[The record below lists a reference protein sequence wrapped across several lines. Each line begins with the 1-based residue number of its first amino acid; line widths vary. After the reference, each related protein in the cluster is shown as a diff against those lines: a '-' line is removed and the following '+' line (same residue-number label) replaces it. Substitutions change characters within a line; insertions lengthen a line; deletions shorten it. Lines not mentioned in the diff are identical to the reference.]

1 MPMIS
6 ESDAEL
12 AAYLS
17 YGEPPS
23 NLLSADDE
31 DPAPNII
38 NTLPLE
44 LLSKIF
50 HAFSIQHLPT
60 QALRVAG
67 VCRLWRD
74 VSYATPELWDR
85 LHIRALPDG
94 RLVPNLNLI
103 KLLLAR
109 SGISPLDIT
118 MDCQRNLLADQDR
131 SNGLRSS
138 QNIALPVLLEH
149 ASRWRKIDFTLAD
162 LDQKTW
168 DALGNASP
176 SLLEDA
182 EIKARVTLQQ
192 SQLNALSRMLS
203 SCTRLTRWVWSH
215 PLHARLGVQ
224 VPWHQLT
231 TLWLHCP
238 ILFPLLVDILSQT
251 TSLTACLAV
260 AVFKDGFIDS
270 STLPVV
276 RLPFLIS
283 LDIRIYTDSP
293 TVPQLFD
300 ALTLPSLTK
309 LTITIPIGSTTIPAW
324 PRTQYLSFITRSRT
338 SLATLILEKVN
349 ISEDDII
356 ACLEQS
362 QQTLTR
368 LSISGRI
375 VRNVCDKLLQR
386 LTIVEAPTPPGASN
400 EHVGVGLGLCL
411 HLESIQFMDG
421 CLWSSDGLLGEM
433 VRSRFHP
440 DNIFRHG
447 LWQLSVDFTISVD
460 QEHAVDKEIL
470 VQLAEEG
477 LSMRFD
483 DIPGQRL
490 AIGWVQ

>member
-1 MPMIS
+1 MRLEMPVI

-23 NLLSADDE
+23 NNLLSADE

-38 NTLPLE
+38 NTLPPE

-50 HAFSIQHLPT
+50 HAFSTQHPPT

-74 VSYATPELWDR
+74 VSFATPELWDR
-85 LHIRALPDG
+85 LHISALANG

-109 SGISPLDIT
+109 SGIRPLDIT
-118 MDCQRNLLADQDR
+118 MCYQRNSFADQDQ
-131 SNGLRSS
+131 SNG

-149 ASRWRKIDFTLAD
+149 ARRWRKIDFTLAD
-162 LDQKTW
+162 LDQKIW
-168 DALGNASP
+168 DALGKASP

-182 EIKARVTLQQ
+182 EIKVPVTLQQ
-192 SQLNALSRMLS
+192 SQLNALSRMLL
-203 SCTRLTRWVWSH
+203 SCTRLARWVWSH
-215 PLHARLGVQ
+215 PLHARLGIQ

-238 ILFPLLVDILSQT
+238 TLFPLLVDILSQS

-260 AVFKDGFIDS
+260 AVFKDGYIDS
-270 STLPVV
+270 STLPVI

-283 LDIRIYTDSP
+283 FDICIYTDSH
-293 TVPQLFD
+293 TVPQLFE

-309 LTITIPIGSTTIPAW
+309 LTITIPIGSATIPAW
-324 PRTQYLSFITRSRT
+324 PRTQYLSFIARSKA
-338 SLATLILEKVN
+338 SLATLILEKVS
-349 ISEDDII
+349 ISEDDVIT
-356 ACLEQS
+356 CLEQS

-368 LSISGRI
+368 LSISGGV
-375 VRNVCDKLLQR
+375 VRNVGDKLLQR
-386 LTIVEAPTPPGASN
+386 LTIEAPTPPDAAG
-400 EHVGVGLGLCL
+400 EDVGVGLGLCP

-477 LSMRFD
+477 LSMRFN
-483 DIPGQRL
+483 DISARRL
-490 AIGWVQ
+490 VIGWVE

>member
-1 MPMIS
+1 MSVI

-23 NLLSADDE
+23 DNLLSVGDE
-31 DPAPNII
+31 YPAPNII

-44 LLSKIF
+44 LISKIF
-50 HAFSIQHLPT
+50 HTFCIQHPPT
-60 QALRVAG
+60 RVLRIAA

-74 VSYATPELWDR
+74 VSFATPELWDR

-94 RLVPNLNLI
+94 SLVPSLNII
-103 KLLLAR
+103 KLSLVR
-109 SGISPLDIT
+109 SGMRLLDIT
-118 MDCQRNLLADQDR
+118 MDYRYGSLTDQEQSGR
-131 SNGLRSS
+131 PSSS
-138 QNIALPVLLEH
+138 QNLALPVLLEH
-149 ASRWRKIDFTLAD
+149 ANRWRKIDFTIAD
-162 LDQKTW
+162 LDPKTW
-168 DALGNASP
+168 DAIGNASP
-176 SLLEDA
+176 SLLEDV

-192 SQLNALSRMLS
+192 SQLNALSRMLL

-238 ILFPLLVDILSQT
+238 ILFPLLLDILGQS
-251 TSLTACLAV
+251 TSLTTCLVV
-260 AVFKDGFIDS
+260 AVFKDGFIDG

-276 RLPFLIS
+276 RLPFLTS
-283 LDIRIYTDSP
+283 LDIRVFTDSRA
-293 TVPQLFD
+293 VPQLFD
-300 ALTLPSLTK
+300 PLTFPSLTK
-309 LTITIPIGSTTIPAW
+309 LTITIPVGSTTIPAW
-324 PRTQYLSFITRSRT
+324 PRTQYLSFIARSRA

-349 ISEDDII
+349 ISEDDVIT
-356 ACLEQS
+356 CLEQS

-368 LSISGRI
+368 LSISGRV
-375 VRNVCDKLLQR
+375 VRNVGDKLLQR
-386 LTIVEAPTPPGASN
+386 LTLEPPTPSGAVDGN
-400 EHVGVGLGLCL
+400 VGVGEGLCP

-460 QEHAVDKEIL
+460 QEHALDKEIL
-470 VQLAEEG
+470 VQLADEG

-490 AIGWVQ
+490 AIGWVE

>member
-1 MPMIS
+1 MPMI

-23 NLLSADDE
+23 NNLLSADDE

-50 HAFSIQHLPT
+50 HALSLQHPPA

-74 VSYATPELWDR
+74 VSFATPELWDR

-109 SGISPLDIT
+109 SGIRPLDIT
-118 MDCQRNLLADQDR
+118 MDCRRYLLADQDQ

-149 ASRWRKIDFTLAD
+149 ANRWRKIDFTLAD

-182 EIKARVTLQQ
+182 EINARVTLQQ
-192 SQLNALSRMLS
+192 SQLNALSRMLL

-215 PLHARLGVQ
+215 PLHARLVR

-238 ILFPLLVDILSQT
+238 ILFPLLVDILSQS

-283 LDIRIYTDSP
+283 FDIRIYTDSP

-324 PRTQYLSFITRSRT
+324 PRTQYLSFIARSKA

-349 ISEDDII
+349 ISEEDVI

-375 VRNVCDKLLQR
+375 VRNVGDKLLQR
-386 LTIVEAPTPPGASN
+386 LTIEAPTPPGATSG
-400 EHVGVGLGLCL
+400 HVGVGIGLCP

-447 LWQLSVDFTISVD
+447 LWQLSVEFTIGVD

-483 DIPGQRL
+483 DISGQRL